1 MDSTKPRDK
10 LTDQELL
17 DLLKDDNEEVN
28 LSLVDEEQNVFGF
41 ISAYKLKS
49 GNDKIN
55 IAVLYNLYNIWAKE
69 PILKNNLKNQL
80 KDLFRLDAD
89 DNIYL
94 ELKESEISQMMIQVL
109 SKRNKTEKQAK
120 HIHKNISSFLRKE
133 TITAGPHYVQDY
145 VLYAIYSRHFTNRMR
160 FSTTTFISGLKNILE
175 YKIDVNNVYWFGIN
189 TKTLNV
195 SQEEIETARKL
206 SEKEKTNKK
215 I

>member
-1 MDSTKPRDK
+1 MDSIKPRDK

-17 DLLKDDNEEVN
+17 DLLNDDNEEIN

-41 ISAYKLKS
+41 ISTYKLKS

-55 IAVLYNLYNIWAKE
+55 LVVLYNLYNIWAKE
-69 PILKNNLKNQL
+69 PILKTNLRNQL
-80 KDLFRLDAD
+80 KDLFKIDND

-109 SKRNKTEKQAK
+109 SKKKRTETQSK
-120 HIHKNISSFLRKE
+120 HINKNLNSFLKKE
-133 TITAGPHYVQDY
+133 SITAGPYYIQDY
-145 VLYAIYSRHFTNRMR
+145 VLYASYSKHFTNKMR
-160 FSTTTFISGLKNILE
+160 FSITTFISGLKNILD
-175 YKIDVNNVYWFGIN
+175 YKLDVNNVYWFGIN
-189 TKTLNV
+189 TKTINI
-195 SQEEIETARKL
+195 SQEEIEKARKL